1 MTFEIFMYIWLA
13 ALVFLSIYIAST
25 ASVEP
30 PLEWY
35 AEKLDKQGER
45 HQDHPGS

>member
-1 MTFEIFMYIWLA
+1 VTFESFVYILLA
-13 ALVFLSIYIAST
+13 VLFFISIYIAST

-35 AEKLDKQGER
+35 AEKLDKQGEC
-45 HQDHPGS
+45 HEDHPDS